1 MLEVTRKL
9 VDLLDLSPI
18 GDDHFQGD
26 SEDLGFPNVF
36 GGQVLGQALMAA
48 SRTVEG
54 RQPHSLH
61 AYFLRPGNHSMPIDY
76 EVQRVRDGGSF
87 SVRRVIARQGGKEIL
102 TGSMSFQVAEDG
114 FEHQLDMPSAPDPE
128 GLKSEQER
136 GELLAPHVPEH
147 LRDTLTRD
155 RPIEIRPVDPVN
167 PLKPEPR
174 PPYKQS
180 WFRTQ
185 GHLPDDPVLHC
196 CLLTYA
202 SDFSFLGTSLNPH
215 GVSFM
220 NKRCRSQ
227 AWIIPSGFIVSSV
240 WTSGCSTTRTAPAH
254 LAGAASIAATFL
266 TARAG
271 WWRRPP
277 RKPSSVSEARS
288 AEIVSQ
294 ACGFCHDVCSRP
306 ARR

>member
-36 GGQVLGQALMAA
+36 GGQVLGQGLMAA

-54 RQPHSLH
+54 RLPHSLH

-102 TGSMSFQVAEDG
+102 TGSVSFQVAEEG
-114 FEHQLDMPSAPDPE
+114 FEHQLEMPDAPAPDT
-128 GLKSEQER
+128 LKSEQEY
-136 GELLAPHVPEH
+136 GAMLAPHVPERF
-147 LRDTLTRD
+147 RDSLTRD

-167 PLKPEPR
+167 PFKPEPR
-174 PPYKQS
+174 PPHKQS
-180 WFRTQ
+180 WFKTQ
-185 GHLPDDPVLHC
+185 GHLPDDPVLHR

-202 SDFSFLGTSLNPH
+202 SDFAFLGTSLNPH
-215 GVSFM
+215 GVTFM
-220 NKRCRSQ
+220 SKNMQVASLDHAIWFHRDFRMDEWLLYDKDS
-227 AWIIPSGFIVSSV
+227 PSASAGRGFNRGNFFNQKGGLVA
-240 WTSGCSTTRTAPAH
+240 STTQEA
-254 LAGAASIAATFL
+254 LI
-266 TARAG
+266 
-271 WWRRPP
+271 
-277 RKPSSVSEARS
+277 RKRS
-288 AEIVSQ
+288 
-294 ACGFCHDVCSRP
+294 R
-306 ARR
+306 

>member
-1 MLEVTRKL
+1 MLEVTKKL

-54 RQPHSLH
+54 RLCHSLH

-102 TGSMSFQVAEDG
+102 TGSMSFQVSEQG
-114 FEHQLDMPSAPDPE
+114 FEHQLTMPDAPDPDT
-128 GLKSEQER
+128 LKSEHEWGR
-136 GELLAPHVPEH
+136 IMAPKVPER
-147 LRDTLTRD
+147 LRDSLTRD

-167 PLKPEPR
+167 PFQPEKR
-174 PPYKQS
+174 PPHKQS
-180 WFRTQ
+180 WFRAQ
-185 GHLPDDPVLHC
+185 GQLPDDPVLHR

-202 SDFSFLGTSLNPH
+202 SDFQFLGTSLNPH
-215 GVSFM
+215 GVTFM
-220 NKRCRSQ
+220 SKNMQVASLDHAIWFHRDFRMDEWLLYDKDS
-227 AWIIPSGFIVSSV
+227 PSASAGRGFNRGNFFNQQGGLVA
-240 WTSGCSTTRTAPAH
+240 STTQ
-254 LAGAASIAATFL
+254 
-266 TARAG
+266 
-271 WWRRPP
+271 
-277 RKPSSVSEARS
+277 EALIR
-288 AEIVSQ
+288 Q
-294 ACGFCHDVCSRP
+294 R
-306 ARR
+306 

>member
-54 RQPHSLH
+54 RLPHSLH

-87 SVRRVIARQGGKEIL
+87 SVRRVIARQNGKEIL
-102 TGSMSFQVAEDG
+102 TGSMSFQVAEEG
-114 FEHQLDMPSAPDPE
+114 FEHQLDMPSAPDPD
-128 GLKSEQER
+128 GLKSEQEY
-136 GELLAPHVPEH
+136 GEQLAPHVPEH

-185 GHLPDDPVLHC
+185 GHLPDDPVLHR

-202 SDFSFLGTSLNPH
+202 SDFAFLGTSLNPH
-215 GVSFM
+215 GVTFM
-220 NKRCRSQ
+220 DKKLQVASLDHSIWFHREFRMDEWLLYDKDS
-227 AWIIPSGFIVSSV
+227 PSASGGRGFNRGNFFNQQGKLVA
-240 WTSGCSTTRTAPAH
+240 STTQ
-254 LAGAASIAATFL
+254 
-266 TARAG
+266 
-271 WWRRPP
+271 
-277 RKPSSVSEARS
+277 EALIRHRS
-288 AEIVSQ
+288 
-294 ACGFCHDVCSRP
+294 
-306 ARR
+306 